1 MVAIL
6 IISWVILVAVSYK
19 GALFVLEKADEL

>member
-19 GALFVLEKADEL
+19 GALLVLEKADEL